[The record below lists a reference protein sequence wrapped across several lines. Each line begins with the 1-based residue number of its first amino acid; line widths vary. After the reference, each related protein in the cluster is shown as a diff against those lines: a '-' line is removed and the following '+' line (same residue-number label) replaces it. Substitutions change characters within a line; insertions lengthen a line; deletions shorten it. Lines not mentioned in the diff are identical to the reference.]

1 MSKLF
6 DLDGKTILVTGA
18 SRGIGFSMAE
28 ALAQHGAKVILNSR
42 DESALKQKVE
52 KLKDAGWD
60 AGREAGEEAG

>member
-6 DLDGKTILVTGA
+6 DLQGKTILVTGA

-42 DESALKQKVE
+42 DVSAI
-52 KLKDAGWD
+52 
-60 AGREAGEEAG
+60 